1 MSDKLETL
9 KDIKIP
15 YPNEGIIRTAS
26 IDDTVTPQNSAQLA
40 VNMNFDR
47 IGAVQ
52 TRPGVTT
59 YADTLVE
66 GIKNYGTLNNFYP
79 EGFYRAVPFGAR
91 TTFDTSA
98 KFLTAAKIDDTHII
112 MFWSGPLNVGKT
124 QIFEVNTANGSLT
137 PLDTAFQFQAADV
150 LWNKCIKIDGTHFL
164 NVYRGTDN
172 DGFARVFTFDPITYE
187 VSAAAVAYEFDITDS
202 NNMSI
207 AQADAN
213 HFICFYTGNDDT
225 DGIATILAV
234 NLSTWAITEPGSPL
248 TFAPGVNAQN
258 SCAALGDGTHFVNTW
273 DGTARTFVV
282 NTGTW
287 NISTL
292 STIQA
297 LVVAGG
303 GGGGTSTAGQVPGG
317 GGGAGGALT
326 DATYTITPKAYTVTI
341 GAGGAATTNGSN
353 SVFDTI
359 TATGGGHGGN
369 GSVNGSNGGSGGG
382 SGGKA
387 AGTGG
392 TGVAGQGY
400 AGGTSALAEGGGGGG
415 GGSAIGTAGNNP
427 NGGAGGTGL
436 TSSISGSSV
445 EYAGGGGGGA
455 EGGGTG
461 GAATG
466 GGGAGGNSGS
476 PGSAATANRGGG
488 GGGGSGIS
496 QAGGAGSSG
505 VVILSYPTGT
515 ITATGGT
522 ITASGGNT
530 IHTFTTSGTFTVTAI
545 ADQFTFDASGSSYN
559 TLLPLGDSQ
568 RFVLFWRSDSA
579 GEGKVQAINV
589 NLSTFYVTGLST
601 ALQFSTTAAQNAAVS
616 LGDGQ
621 HFVNLWS
628 TDADDG
634 FTQVFNVNQ
643 STYQVTAT
651 GFTNSIGPL
660 SHVGISA
667 VTVGMSTYKFV
678 AFWATATV
686 DALDTSSVFR
696 VTGDLLRGRLYA
708 QSGDEVYNLTSG
720 TWVSRR
726 SGLSTVNK
734 ARFAQFL
741 GYIWMVNGSLDIGGS
756 PVATS
761 SGGAFSDDLVPD
773 NFPTGD
779 FITTGFEGRVWVL
792 DRILSVIFYTD
803 IVQFIPPSSYVLTY
817 DPDVNF
823 ISTLTPQTG
832 QRFTGVCEVPR
843 ALLIFTEDFIYRVYG
858 ASSIDAYPAYNVGTY
873 SQESI
878 VKTKTGIFFHHSSG
892 FYQFDYGSQPVEI
905 SRRVIDFVKAIP
917 RTYYD
922 DITGVYDGYDAI
934 KWSVGSITVEGIT
947 FTSCVMRYT
956 ISTQTWTIYDYV
968 GNVITAMI
976 QFDDETTL
984 NQLMGTQAGRTGA
997 MDTGN
1002 TDFSNLFYYDY
1013 IDRWRSFSEIY
1024 AQIKSISGINVY
1036 SENAAGANIMYQIQ
1050 KAGPNVWQELGTVN
1064 DENNSLLPNAS
1075 TDDFDVIR
1083 LRINGQT
1090 GGPSIVIH
1098 GIEIMQITIKGF
1110 NQN

>member
-1 MSDKLETL
+1 MSDKLTTL

-47 IGAVQ
+47 VGAIQ

-66 GIKNYGTLNNFYP
+66 GIKNYGTLTNFYP
-79 EGFYRAVPFGAR
+79 DGFYRAVPFGAR

-98 KFLTAAKIDDTHII
+98 KFLSAAKIDDTHII
-112 MFWSGPLNVGKT
+112 MFWCGPSNFGKA
-124 QIFEVNTANGSLT
+124 QVFEINTANGSLT
-137 PLDTAFQFQAADV
+137 PLSTALEFLSSDV
-150 LWNKCIKIDGTHFL
+150 FWNNCIKIDSNHFL
-164 NVYRGTDN
+164 NVYRGVDN
-172 DGFARVFTFDPITYE
+172 DGFARVFTFDATTYA
-187 VSAAAVAYEFDITDS
+187 VTAAAAAYEFDTTDS
-202 NNMSI
+202 TNMSL

-213 HFICFYTGNDDT
+213 HFICFYTGNNDT

-234 NLSTWAITEPGSPL
+234 NLSTWAVTEPGSPL
-248 TFAPGVNAQN
+248 TFAFGVAAQN

-273 DGTARTFVV
+273 NGIARTFTV

-292 STIQA
+292 STVSV
-297 LVVAGG
+297 LVVGG
-303 GGGGTSTAGQVPGG
+303 GGGGNISSGVFYGG
-317 GGGAGGALT
+317 GGGAGELKY
-326 DATYTITPKAYTVTI
+326 DATHAVAAGAYSVTV
-341 GAGGAATTNGSN
+341 GAGGAAVNNGAS
-353 SVFDTI
+353 SIFDTL
-359 TATGGGHGGN
+359 TSVGGGKGGKAST
-369 GSVNGSNGGSGGG
+369 GFAGGSGGG
-382 SGGKA
+382 GSQNGNAGGASTASGGGFGNAGGAGANAESGGGGGAGA
-387 AGTGG
+387 AGGAGTPGG
-392 TGVAGQGY
+392 PGGNGGIGKAYSISGSSTYY
-400 AGGTSALAEGGGGGG
+400 AGGGAGSTGATGGQGGGGNSLTAGTANTGGGG
-415 GGSAIGTAGNNP
+415 GGSDT
-427 NGGAGGTGL
+427 GTG
-436 TSSISGSSV
+436 
-445 EYAGGGGGGA
+445 YAGG
-455 EGGGTG
+455 
-461 GAATG
+461 
-466 GGGAGGNSGS
+466 
-476 PGSAATANRGGG
+476 
-488 GGGGSGIS
+488 
-496 QAGGAGSSG
+496 SG
-505 VVILSYPTGT
+505 VVIVSYVTGT

-522 ITASGGNT
+522 ITTSGGNT
-530 IHTFTTSGTFTVTAI
+530 IHTFTTSGTFTVTAL
-545 ADQFTFDASGSSYN
+545 ADQFIFDAAGSSFT

-568 RFVLFWRSDSA
+568 RFMLFWRSSSA
-579 GEGKVQAINV
+579 GEGKVRVINV
-589 NLSTFYVTGLST
+589 NLSTFYITGLST

-651 GFTNSIGPL
+651 GYTNSIGHL
-660 SHVGISA
+660 SHIGVSA
-667 VTVGMSTYKFV
+667 VSVFMSTYRFV
-678 AFWATATV
+678 SFWATETV
-686 DALDTSSVFR
+686 DAIDTSSVFR
-696 VTGDLLRGRLYA
+696 VTGELLGGRLYA
-708 QSGDEVYNLTSG
+708 QSGDKIYNLTSG
-720 TWVSRR
+720 VWVSRR
-726 SGLSTVNK
+726 SGLSTTNK
-734 ARFAQFL
+734 ARFSQFL
-741 GYIWMVNGSLDIGGS
+741 NYIWMVNGSLNIGGS

-761 SGGAFSDDLVPD
+761 SGGAFGSDLVPD
-773 NFPTGD
+773 DFPTGD
-779 FITTGFEGRVWVL
+779 FIQAGFEGRVWVF
-792 DRILSVIFYTD
+792 DRILGVIFYTD
-803 IVQFIPPSSYVLTY
+803 IVQFIPPSSYTLTY
-817 DPDVNF
+817 DPAVNF
-823 ISTLTPQTG
+823 ISTIAPQTG
-832 QRFTGVCEVPR
+832 QRFTAVCQVPR
-843 ALLIFTEDFIYRVYG
+843 ALLVFTEDTIYRIYG

-917 RTYYD
+917 RSYYD
-922 DITGVYDGYDAI
+922 DIIGVYDGYDAVL
-934 KWSVGSITVEGIT
+934 WSVGPVTVEGVT

-976 QFDDETTL
+976 QFDDDTAL
-984 NQLMGTQAGRTGA
+984 NHLMGTQAGRTGA

-1002 TDFSNLFYYDY
+1002 TDYSSPFYYEY

-1050 KAGPNVWQELGTVN
+1050 KSGANVWQELGTVN
-1064 DENNSLLPNAS
+1064 DENNSLLPNVA
-1075 TDDFDVIR
+1075 TDDFDVLR

-1090 GGPSIVIH
+1090 SGPSIVIH